1 MHIKGFLILI
11 VHADPY
17 SMKPLKETDQDPGC
31 SNCMKRCHSCKN
43 FADHI
48 SSFEC
53 FTTTATK

>member
-1 MHIKGFLILI
+1 M
-11 VHADPY
+11 HADPY